1 MIQNPSHPCRAA
13 HGSNR
18 HKVESI
24 RELRQMSAVGPENK
38 PDGQDRIRIL
48 INFGTS
54 KTHVDAPMKTIKPEH
69 ETLTIEA
76 GHNEDDT
83 YEPFDRDF

>member
-1 MIQNPSHPCRAA
+1 
-13 HGSNR
+13 
-18 HKVESI
+18 
-24 RELRQMSAVGPENK
+24 MSAVGPENK
-38 PDGQDRIRIL
+38 PDGQDRIRIS